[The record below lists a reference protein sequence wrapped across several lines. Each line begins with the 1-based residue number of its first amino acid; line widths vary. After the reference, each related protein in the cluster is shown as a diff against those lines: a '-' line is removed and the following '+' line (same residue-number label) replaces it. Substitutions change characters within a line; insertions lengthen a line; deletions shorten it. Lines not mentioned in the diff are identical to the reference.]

1 MLMKM
6 TLYLDGDAFPNRIK
20 EILFRAIK
28 RFSLPTVVVAN
39 KRINIGNSELI
50 TYIIV
55 DAGPDEADERIVEM
69 VKEGDVVI
77 TADIPLADGVIKKKA
92 FAMDHRGGLFNDDN
106 IASYLSMR
114 NLMQELRDSGMP
126 TKGPAPFSQ
135 KDAHEFANLL
145 NRFLVEQKQLRG
157 EI

>member
-1 MLMKM
+1 MKM

-28 RFSLPTVVVAN
+28 RFSLPTVIVSN
-39 KRINIGNSELI
+39 KRINIGTSELL

-55 DAGPDEADERIVEM
+55 DAGPDVADERIVEM
-69 VKEGDVVI
+69 VKEGDLVI
-77 TADIPLADGVIKKKA
+77 TADIPLADSVISKKA
-92 FAMDHRGGLFNDDN
+92 YAMDHRGNLFNEDN

-114 NLMQELRDSGMP
+114 NLMQEIRDSGMP
-126 TKGPAPFSQ
+126 TKGPTPFSQ

-145 NRFLVEQKQLRG
+145 NRFLTEQKQLRG
-157 EI
+157 ELEK